1 MLTSTVNIYMFA
13 ILFQWENEFWE
24 KRDIKN
30 LETEKKIIDLAD
42 FFAQLKTGVQK
53 KNSVIF

>member
-1 MLTSTVNIYMFA
+1 MLTSTVNVYMFA

-53 KNSVIF
+53 KIPRV